1 MTLTCSLRGRGKE
14 GVYEIPIT
22 PPTKLRESVARVRF
36 VPFAGKAL
44 GFGKLVCIQSIR
56 HYVAVLSRLILM
68 RTRCM

>member
-1 MTLTCSLRGRGKE
+1 MTLTLFLEGAGEE

-44 GFGKLVCIQSIR
+44 GFGKLV
-56 HYVAVLSRLILM
+56 
-68 RTRCM
+68 